1 MVTFVL
7 SYVKFHT
14 AAEEQL
20 SPHELVEND
29 ITSKQASKQADSH
42 ALRRCLLRTFAAYT
56 ELILI
61 KPGLEWR
68 APLAGSRPGAYD
80 LREREKALEASQAT
94 LDLTTCTRRSTVVIV
109 IGK

>member
-29 ITSKQASKQADSH
+29 IISKQASKQASRFACITPLSSAH
-42 ALRRCLLRTFAAYT
+42 IRRIHRTYPNKTRFRMESASCR
-56 ELILI
+56 
-61 KPGLEWR
+61 KQ
-68 APLAGSRPGAYD
+68 AGG
-80 LREREKALEASQAT
+80 
-94 LDLTTCTRRSTVVIV
+94 I
-109 IGK
+109 